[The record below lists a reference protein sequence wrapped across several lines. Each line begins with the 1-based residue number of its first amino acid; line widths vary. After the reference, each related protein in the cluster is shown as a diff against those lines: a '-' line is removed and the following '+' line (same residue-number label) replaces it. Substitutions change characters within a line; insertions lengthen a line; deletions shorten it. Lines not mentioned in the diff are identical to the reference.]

1 MKHIINITKKASL
14 AVLALLLISSA
25 TTPEK
30 DVHKII
36 KILKSGKTQKIEK
49 YYLDKTEFI
58 DMVNH
63 MDPKPSQEQINGL
76 LEGYEANK
84 ETYLKGFEDTAIE
97 NWSNL
102 EIDRMEYD
110 YKIGK
115 PGQDEEIQWP
125 KSKDYEPVYKNT
137 EMTKVKF
144 FIFLKDKDDKY
155 MMRIEMMNYKDNWK
169 LSHMLK
175 PLYIQKMTKE

>member
-1 MKHIINITKKASL
+1 MKNLINITKKAGL
-14 AVLALLLISSA
+14 VVLVLLLISSVS
-25 TTPEK
+25 TPEK
-30 DVHKII
+30 EVHKII

-49 YYLDKTEFI
+49 YYLEKSEFI

-63 MDPKPSQEQINGL
+63 MDPKPSQEQIDGL
-76 LEGYEANK
+76 LEGYEASK
-84 ETYLKGFEDTAIE
+84 ENYLKGFEDTAIE
-97 NWSNL
+97 NWSNI

-125 KSKDYEPVYKNT
+125 KSKDYQAVYKNT

-144 FIFLKDKDDKY
+144 FIFLKDKDEKY
-155 MMRIEMMNYKDNWK
+155 MMRMEMMNYKGKWK

-175 PLYIQKMTKE
+175 PLYVQKIDKE